1 MSESLFKKTEIVAN
15 IAIIVVALL
24 LGVVLVKRFFLTRDG
39 ADAARRADPRVAV
52 GTKVA
57 LPGEDW
63 ARNGRTLLL
72 VLSSDCRFCTESA
85 PFYQRLARDAAG
97 RADLR
102 LVAVL
107 PQEVG
112 AGREYL
118 RRLGVPIAEVR
129 QAAPTAVGAQ
139 VTPTLILLDGGGAV
153 THSWV
158 GKLAA
163 PEESEVLGRLLHDRA
178 GGRASVPRSDARLAL
193 SW

>member
-1 MSESLFKKTEIVAN
+1 MPKSLYKKTEAVAN
-15 IAIIVVALL
+15 VAIIVVALL
-24 LGVVLVKRFFLTRDG
+24 LGVVLVKRFLLPGDA
-39 ADAARRADPRVAV
+39 ADAARRADPRVAA

-63 ARNGRTLLL
+63 AGNGRTLLL

-85 PFYQRLARDAAG
+85 PFYQRLARDTAG
-97 RADLR
+97 RTGLR

-118 RRLGVPIAEVR
+118 QRLGVPIGEVR
-129 QAAPTAVGAQ
+129 QAAPSVVGAQ
-139 VTPTLILLDGGGAV
+139 VTPTLILIDGGGVV

-158 GKLAA
+158 GKLAVA
-163 PEESEVLGRLLHDRA
+163 EESEVLERLLHDRA
-178 GGRASVPRSDARLAL
+178 GSRRERAAGASLAL
-193 SW
+193 SR